1 MPETRIPNPFIIPNS
16 ERNGSTPLML
26 AAAGG
31 RQFMVEFLV
40 SMGADPKPANE
51 VGRFLSFAEPISAEK
66 LHLHLPK

>member
-40 SMGADPKPANE
+40 SMGADPKSVNE
-51 VGRFLSFAEPISAEK
+51 VGLFLSFVY
-66 LHLHLPK
+66 